1 MNEIEKMYKN
11 VKLTN
16 LYCGDDYIYEHMLES
31 ECVNGHKE
39 KCKTCD
45 KVKIYYPPFT
55 AEKQIEITKFL
66 ISKYA
71 RFKKFRSYE
80 QKDLYMVYYECRYFP
95 KQYLPFGEALAES
108 INYLWQSLTE
118 KEKQQITDILK

>member
-1 MNEIEKMYKN
+1 MSEIEKMYKN
-11 VKLTN
+11 TELF
-16 LYCGDDYIYEHMLES
+16 YCNKCRHDSELDCIYMCES
-31 ECVNGHKE
+31 K
-39 KCKTCD
+39 
-45 KVKIYYPPFT
+45 YPPFT

-66 ISKYA
+66 ISKYV

-80 QKDLYMVYYECRYFP
+80 QKDLYMVYYECRYYP
-95 KQYLPFGEALAES
+95 RQYLPFGEALAES

>member
-11 VKLTN
+11 ARIEQK
-16 LYCGDDYIYEHMLES
+16 YCNKVCEANKYPYQGW
-31 ECVNGHKE
+31 
-39 KCKTCD
+39 CKGC
-45 KVKIYYPPFT
+45 KYLSIKYPPFT
-55 AEKQIEITKFL
+55 AEKQIEIIKFL
-66 ISKYA
+66 IGKHA
-71 RFKKFRSYE
+71 RFDMFKNYE
-80 QKDLYMVYYECRYFP
+80 QKDLYMVHYECRYFP

>member
-1 MNEIEKMYKN
+1 MVEPINFAKQGAIDFTNTIEIDGKR
-11 VKLTN
+11 
-16 LYCGDDYIYEHMLES
+16 
-31 ECVNGHKE
+31 
-39 KCKTCD
+39 
-45 KVKIYYPPFT
+45 YPDFT

-80 QKDLYMVYYECRYFP
+80 QKDLYMVYYECRYYP

-108 INYLWQSLTE
+108 INYLWQDLTE
-118 KEKQQITDILK
+118 EEKQQIKDILK

>member
-1 MNEIEKMYKN
+1 MSEIEKMYKN
-11 VKLTN
+11 VMVEPINFAKQGAIDFTN
-16 LYCGDDYIYEHMLES
+16 IIEIDGQR
-31 ECVNGHKE
+31 
-39 KCKTCD
+39 
-45 KVKIYYPPFT
+45 YPDFT

-80 QKDLYMVYYECRYFP
+80 QKDLYMVYYECRYYP

-108 INYLWQSLTE
+108 INYLWQDLTE
-118 KEKQQITDILK
+118 EEKQQIKDILK

>member
-11 VKLTN
+11 AGFIKKQ
-16 LYCGDDYIYEHMLES
+16 CKDYSCI
-31 ECVNGHKE
+31 V
-39 KCKTCD
+39 CD
-45 KVKIYYPPFT
+45 KNNNCEKYPLFT
-55 AEKQIEITKFL
+55 AEKQIEIIKFL
-66 ISKYA
+66 ISKHV
-71 RFKKFRSYE
+71 RFDMFKNYK
-80 QKDLYMVYYECRYFP
+80 QKDLYMVHYECRYFP

>member
-11 VKLTN
+11 TEL
-16 LYCGDDYIYEHMLES
+16 LYCNKCRHDSELDCIYMCES
-31 ECVNGHKE
+31 K
-39 KCKTCD
+39 
-45 KVKIYYPPFT
+45 YPPFT

-80 QKDLYMVYYECRYFP
+80 QKDLYMVHYECRYFP